1 MDLGKVLD
9 QTQEIMKLERIV
21 NLNDQLRT
29 EAKGGQVICTAG
41 VFSSGKYNEI
51 INEVRNFN
59 NFNEDNDPYKEH
71 DFGKVSVDGTDYFFK
86 IDYYDKRHSG
96 LSEDPADQ
104 TKTRRVMTI
113 MKAEEY

>member
-9 QTQEIMKLERIV
+9 QTQEVMKLERIV

-29 EAKGGQVICTAG
+29 EAKGGQVICTSG

-71 DFGKVSVDGTDYFFK
+71 DFGKVVVDGTDYFWK
-86 IDYYDKRHSG
+86 IDYYDLKHSG
-96 LSEDPADQ
+96 HSPDKSDANV
-104 TKTRRVMTI
+104 TRRVMTI

>member
-9 QTQEIMKLERIV
+9 QTQEVIKLERIV

-29 EAKGGQVICTAG
+29 EGKGGQIMCTAG
-41 VFSSGKYNEI
+41 VISLRNYKEI

-71 DFGKVSVDGTDYFFK
+71 DFGKVVVNGTDYFWK
-86 IDYYDKRHSG
+86 IDYYDLKHSG
-96 LSEDPADQ
+96 HSPDKSDANV
-104 TKTRRVMTI
+104 TRRVMTI

>member
-9 QTQEIMKLERIV
+9 QTQEVMKLERIV

-29 EAKGGQVICTAG
+29 EAKGGQVICTSG

-59 NFNEDNDPYKEH
+59 NFNKDNDPYKEH
-71 DFGKVSVDGTDYFFK
+71 DFGKVVVDGTDYFWK
-86 IDYYDKRHSG
+86 IDYYDLKHSG
-96 LSEDPADQ
+96 HSPDKSDANV
-104 TKTRRVMTI
+104 TRRVMTI